1 MGAPDMVLKR
11 LIAVFLCNFIF
22 ATYFE
27 AGTHVP
33 QSGLEFWI
41 AEDDLELL
49 LLLPAPHLWNVGIE
63 SVLGHAW
70 FYVALGVES
79 KAPSC
84 YASPLST
91 ELHAQPH
98 CILFIWF
105 TQVDAQIELVVCGLF
120 KTIF

>member
-11 LIAVFLCNFIF
+11 LITVFLCNFIF

-41 AEDDLELL
+41 TEDDLELL
-49 LLLPAPHLWNVGIE
+49 LLLPPTSGMWRLRVCSAMLGFMWYWEWNQ
-63 SVLGHAW
+63 SRLA
-70 FYVALGVES
+70 
-79 KAPSC
+79 C
-84 YASPLST
+84 CASTLLT

-105 TQVDAQIELVVCGLF
+105 TQVDAQIRLVVCGWF
-120 KTIF
+120 KSIF